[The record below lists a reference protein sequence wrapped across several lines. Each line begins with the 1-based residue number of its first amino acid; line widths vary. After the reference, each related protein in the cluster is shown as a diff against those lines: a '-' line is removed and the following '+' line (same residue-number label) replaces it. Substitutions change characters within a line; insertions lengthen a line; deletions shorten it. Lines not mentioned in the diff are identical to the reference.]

1 MSCIV
6 AIIATYARVFVAI
19 NATDPDSVRSYNGNM
34 ARKAKYTT
42 PPAAPIN
49 QWVRDALEHSGLS
62 QAEMARRL
70 FERKAISADD
80 RSMVNKMANFR
91 DVTADE
97 ALAIAEI
104 TGFPLY
110 TDSSDTHLVPLVAPV
125 SAGALMSEDFRDE
138 ILDTLTIGGIGDG
151 DWIALKV
158 SGDSMDRISPP
169 ESIIVINRRDKRLV
183 ANACYV
189 IADEDG
195 GTTYKRYRPDPMRFE
210 PVSTNPT
217 HEPIF
222 PEHEPTIIGR
232 VKRSFINM

>member
-1 MSCIV
+1 
-6 AIIATYARVFVAI
+6 
-19 NATDPDSVRSYNGNM
+19 M
-34 ARKAKYTT
+34 ARKAKYSS

-49 QWVRDALEHSGLS
+49 QWVRDALEHANIS
-62 QAEMARRL
+62 QAELARRL

-80 RSMVNKMANFR
+80 RSMVNKMASFR

-97 ALAIAEI
+97 ALAIAEV

-110 TDSSDTHLVPLVAPV
+110 TENSDTHQVPLIATV
-125 SAGALMSEDFRDE
+125 SAGALMSEDFRDD
-138 ILDTLTIGGIGDG
+138 IISTLTVGNIGPG

-158 SGDSMDRISPP
+158 TGDSMDRISPP
-169 ESIIVINRRDKRLV
+169 NSIIIINRRDKRLV

-195 GTTYKRYRPDPMRFE
+195 GTTYKRYRPDPIRFE
-210 PVSTNPT
+210 PVSTNPQ

-222 PEHEPTIIGR
+222 PDHEPTIIGR
-232 VKRSFINM
+232 VKRSLIDM